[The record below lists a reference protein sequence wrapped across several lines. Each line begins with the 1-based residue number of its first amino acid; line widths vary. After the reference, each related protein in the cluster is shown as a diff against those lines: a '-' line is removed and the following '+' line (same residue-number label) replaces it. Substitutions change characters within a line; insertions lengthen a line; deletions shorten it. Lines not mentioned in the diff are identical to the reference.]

1 MERNGKEKNMPMKI
15 TYDRYFFSLKEW
27 IMYLGAALAGYTVL
41 SLLLYDSLW
50 PFVMFPAALF
60 FYFRMLRQWCVDKR
74 KRQLLDTFVPAME
87 AFVVALRAGYSAESA
102 LKESRRDMR
111 KLAGEQDLMVKE
123 LMYME
128 GQMGVSVPLEKLFL
142 DLAERSGV
150 EDIQEFARVF
160 AAGKRR
166 GGELDKILNLTVRHM
181 KQKQETEK
189 DILAEIASRRMEQN
203 VMSLVP
209 LGILLYLRW
218 TSPEYMQVFY
228 TTAAGKIMMT
238 GCLFLYLL
246 SCFWGRHITAIRV

>member
-1 MERNGKEKNMPMKI
+1 MSMKI
-15 TYDRYFFSLKEW
+15 MYDIYCFSLKEW
-27 IMYLGAALAGYTVL
+27 ILYLGAALAGFTML

-50 PFVMFPAALF
+50 PFVVFPAVLF
-60 FYFRMLRQWCVDKR
+60 FYLRMVRQWCVEKQ
-74 KRQLLDTFVPAME
+74 KKGLLHAFVPAME

-102 LKESRRDMR
+102 LKECCRDMK
-111 KLAGEQDLMVKE
+111 KLAGEQDLMVRE
-123 LMYME
+123 LVYME
-128 GQMGVSVPLEKLFL
+128 SQMGVSVPLEKLFL

-166 GGELDKILNLTVRHM
+166 GGELDKILNLTVHHM

-218 TSPEYMQVFY
+218 TSPEYMLVFY

-246 SCFWGRHITAIRV
+246 SWFWGRHITAIRV